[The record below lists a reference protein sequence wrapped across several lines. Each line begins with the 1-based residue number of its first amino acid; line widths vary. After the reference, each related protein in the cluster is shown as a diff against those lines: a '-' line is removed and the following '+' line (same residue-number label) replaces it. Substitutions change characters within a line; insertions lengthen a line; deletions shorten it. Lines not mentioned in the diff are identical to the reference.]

1 MTHDVND
8 KNDRTTMNTEE
19 KQLAWDVMTNFVES
33 AYSQWYMNLEYT
45 RKDVDADE
53 LDIINIKFEEYDEDT
68 MTPVEPRR
76 VFEITEVKV
85 IKAMRKIA
93 SDATNLNTDITD
105 RVKEALADQDYAN
118 LDAETDDC
126 IVQIAAFGE
135 LVYG

>member
-1 MTHDVND
+1 
-8 KNDRTTMNTEE
+8 MNTEQ

-33 AYSQWYMNLEYT
+33 GWSQWHMNLDYK
-45 RKDVDADE
+45 RKDVEADE
-53 LDIINIKFEEYDEDT
+53 LDIISLEFEEFDEDT

-93 SDATNLNTDITD
+93 SEATNINTEITD
-105 RVKEALADQDYAN
+105 RIKEALAEGDYAN

-126 IVQIAAFGE
+126 IVQVAAFGE
-135 LVYG
+135 VVYG